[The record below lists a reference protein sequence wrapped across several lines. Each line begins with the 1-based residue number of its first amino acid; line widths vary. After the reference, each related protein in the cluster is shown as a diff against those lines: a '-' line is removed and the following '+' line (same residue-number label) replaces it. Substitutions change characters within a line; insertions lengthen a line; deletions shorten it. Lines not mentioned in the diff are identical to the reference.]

1 MATGKHMQRLLKH
14 ASRSSLSSLCCMKGQ
29 SLGKSSDF
37 WLWRRGVLEMESLP
51 SRAWSGSD
59 LVAGL
64 EHVSAMAGIFRT
76 DINNMSREELIKR
89 LEE

>member
-1 MATGKHMQRLLKH
+1 M
-14 ASRSSLSSLCCMKGQ
+14 
-29 SLGKSSDF
+29 
-37 WLWRRGVLEMESLP
+37 LEMESLP

-76 DINNMSREELIKR
+76 DINNLSREELIKR